1 MTATTQDDVMLM
13 ETELRME
20 RGESLG
26 GRTFRRLMRKRIA
39 IACLAVILTIYLLG
53 ILAPWIA
60 PYGYSEQ
67 NLDASFEGPSWDHW
81 LGTDRNGR
89 DTLSRN
95 LYAARTTVIVTIATV
110 ATGSV
115 LLPLSLGLLAGYRGG
130 WVDGAI
136 NRTGEILASLPGLPM
151 LVLISVTLRPRVTEW
166 LENVEE
172 VLIAD
177 WMTPAMEALR
187 LCGTADSIS
196 NCDNPLTDSAF
207 DDYFLIFFV
216 LSLFGWVGG
225 MRLIRTQ
232 TLTLRNSE
240 YVIAA
245 RASGAS
251 TARILYRHLLP
262 NTLPLIIVGVSAG
275 LGAVAGSEIALTFL
289 GVGIQPPGASFGAL
303 INEGAS
309 RIALE
314 HHPALLLVPGII
326 VGSLIFAF
334 NLLGD
339 AINDVITPGAR

>member
-1 MTATTQDDVMLM
+1 MTIANQREVVA
-13 ETELRME
+13 EAELRAG

-26 GRTFRRLMRKRIA
+26 GRTLRQLLRKR
-39 IACLAVILTIYLLG
+39 LAVVCLVVICSIYALG

-60 PYGYSEQ
+60 PYSYSDQ
-67 NLDASFEGPSWDHW
+67 NLSESFEGPSWDHW
-81 LGTDRNGR
+81 LGTDRLGR

-95 LYAARTTVIVTIATV
+95 LYAARTTVIVTLATV

-130 WVDGAI
+130 WIDEGI
-136 NRTGEILASLPGLPM
+136 NRVGEILASLPGLPM
-151 LVLISVTLRPRVTEW
+151 LVLISVTLRPKVTGW
-166 LENVEE
+166 LESVEGW
-172 VLIAD
+172 LIAG
-177 WMTPAMEALR
+177 WMKPGLEALR
-187 LCGTADSIS
+187 VCGTADAVA

-232 TLTLRNSE
+232 TQTLRSSE
-240 YVIAA
+240 YVMAA

-303 INEGAS
+303 ITDGAN
-309 RIALE
+309 RAALE
-314 HHPALLLVPGII
+314 SHPELLLVPAII
-326 VGSLIFAF
+326 VASLIFAF

-339 AINDVITPGAR
+339 AVNDVITPGTK